1 MKGKKNKKL
10 LIIITI
16 LIFLLFTTG
25 VFLAIYAA
33 KSTIY
38 FLKGTT
44 VNGQDV
50 SGMPVKRVVELL
62 IDDFYERDIKII
74 ENEQAVLVQKTSAL
88 GTIDQQKL
96 TQQVKKYM
104 EKQRE
109 NIFSSFVKANNYEVE
124 IPYAFSVEAYQTTV
138 SDAGLFANRTASQ
151 DAALVFNGEI
161 YQITPEVYGN
171 EFDIDR
177 LQNFVKSSLEKMVKE
192 QKQSKEF
199 CIEITKDLYK
209 QPTIFQDDEELVT
222 QMNVWN
228 QFCLAK
234 IEYVFGE
241 QKEVVDWNTIQTWIT
256 IENGSG
262 VLNEEAVKKYVEELA
277 TQYNTIYRKRT
288 IMTSHGYEKELVSND
303 YGYKVDYDGEVSQL
317 IADIKA
323 NAPVSREPI
332 YSKRGYSRNGKD
344 DVNGTYVEV
353 DLTNQHLWF
362 YKNSQ
367 LIVETD
373 IVTGKPSYQETA
385 QGAFPIAYKASPFNL
400 KGGGS
405 NGTKSWDVQVDYW
418 MPFHDGQGLHDAS
431 WKSAFGGN
439 IYLTNGSHG
448 CINLPKNAAKK
459 IYENIE
465 ALVPI
470 FLYK

>member
-10 LIIITI
+10 LMVITI
-16 LIFLLFTTG
+16 LIFLLFAAG
-25 VFLAIYAA
+25 IFLGIYAA
-33 KSTIY
+33 KSGMY

-50 SGMPVKRVVELL
+50 SELPVKQVVELL
-62 IDDFYERDIKII
+62 MNDFYERDIKLV
-74 ENEQAVLVQKTSAL
+74 ENEQEVFVQKTSAL
-88 GTIDQQKL
+88 GTIDQEMLTKQVRECMENQKD
-96 TQQVKKYM
+96 
-104 EKQRE
+104 
-109 NIFSSFVKANNYEVE
+109 NIFSNFMRANHYEVD
-124 IPYAFSVEAYQTTV
+124 IPYTFSVETYQTTV
-138 SDAGLFANRTASQ
+138 ADAGVFANRTASQ
-151 DAALVFNGEI
+151 DATLDFNGEI

-171 EFDIDR
+171 EFDIDK
-177 LQNFVKSSLEKMVKE
+177 LQDFVKTALEKMLEE
-192 QKQSKEF
+192 QNQSKEF
-199 CIEITKDLYK
+199 RIELSKDLYK
-209 QPTIFQDDEELVT
+209 QPTIFQDNEELVMK
-222 QMNVWN
+222 MNVWN

-241 QKEVVDWNTIQTWIT
+241 QKEVLDWNTIQTWIS

-262 VLNEEAVKKYVEELA
+262 VLDEESVKAFVEQLA
-277 TQYNTIYRKRT
+277 TEYNTIYRKRT
-288 IMTSHGYEKELVSND
+288 IMTSHGYEKTLVSND
-303 YGYKVDYDGEVSQL
+303 YGYKVDYDAEVSQL

-323 NAPVSREPI
+323 NTPVSREPI

-362 YKNSQ
+362 YKNHK

-405 NGTKSWDVQVDYW
+405 NGTKSWDVEVDYW

-439 IYLTNGSHG
+439 IYMTNGSHG
-448 CINLPKNAAKK
+448 CINLPKKAAKK